1 VAGSKNLRWPKI
13 IGAVTITGM
22 SGLSTFRIG
31 GEAPSEQAPKG
42 ALRLA
47 TVRFLPRGMSVAE
60 RKRRNMFDVW
70 FPLLAPSAELFRTA
84 TPGKYNDK
92 SWARYAARYR
102 KEMQSSVEK
111 REALKLVALL
121 ARDGQVSVGCYCADE
136 SRCHR
141 SLLKGLIEDAA
152 KEI

>member
-1 VAGSKNLRWPKI
+1 
-13 IGAVTITGM
+13 M

-31 GEAPSEQAPKG
+31 GAAASEKAPAG

-47 TVRFLPRGMSVAE
+47 PVRFLPRGMSVAE
-60 RKRRNMFDVW
+60 RTKRNLFDVW
-70 FPLLAPSAELFRTA
+70 LPLLAPSKELLGSV
-84 TPGKYNDK
+84 TPGQFDDK
-92 SWARYAARYR
+92 SWAGFAARYR
-102 KEMQSSVEK
+102 KEFAASAEK

-121 ARDGQVSVGCYCADE
+121 ARDGKVSLGCYCADE

-141 SLLKGLIEDAA
+141 SLLKALVEETA